1 MVLWMYLAFFACSVF
16 ETALA
21 KLISRS
27 VTAVGNAARPLYL
40 LINGMTACGAFYILG
55 GFRLGVNLR
64 TLAYSAVFSVVCIAA
79 LLTSIAVYNY
89 ASVSVVGVSRNSASV
104 IFNTFLGILLFK
116 EALALRGVFRILLLL
131 AAIFILFFGEK
142 GAEKRSAEGRPVR
155 TLTAIPLI
163 ALSVLISGAVSVI
176 SKLYA
181 KDPGVCD
188 SNSFFF
194 FTNVVMVVF
203 SGVWLLLSCRR
214 NGEAVRSAAK
224 ALRVKD
230 LAFYAGSTVMSN
242 IVSLL
247 TVAILARQDVSVFT
261 AINSSVAIL
270 CAVLVSLLFR
280 EKVSVWSVL
289 AAVLAGAA
297 MFI

>member
-1 MVLWMYLAFFACSVF
+1 MVLLMYLAFFVCSVF

-40 LINGMTACGAFYILG
+40 FINGLTACAAFYILG

-64 TLAYSAVFSVVCIAA
+64 TLVYSAVFSVVCIVS
-79 LLTSIAVYNY
+79 LLTSVAVYNY
-89 ASVSVVGVSRNSASV
+89 ASVSLVGVSRNSASV

-116 EALALRGVFRILLLL
+116 EVLTLRSVFRILLLL
-131 AAIFILFFGEK
+131 LAIFILFFGERRK
-142 GAEKRSAEGRPVR
+142 ENRSAKGSSAR
-155 TLTAIPLI
+155 TLTAALLI
-163 ALSVLISGAVSVI
+163 AVCVLISGAVSVI

-203 SGVWLLLSCRR
+203 SGIWLLLSYRKNR
-214 NGEAVRSAAK
+214 EVVRSAAK
-224 ALRVKD
+224 ALKAKD
-230 LAFYAGSTVMSN
+230 LAYYAGSTVMSN

-261 AINSSVAIL
+261 AINSSMAIL
-270 CAVLVSLLFR
+270 CAVLGSLLFR
-280 EKVSVWSVL
+280 EKVSVYSAI